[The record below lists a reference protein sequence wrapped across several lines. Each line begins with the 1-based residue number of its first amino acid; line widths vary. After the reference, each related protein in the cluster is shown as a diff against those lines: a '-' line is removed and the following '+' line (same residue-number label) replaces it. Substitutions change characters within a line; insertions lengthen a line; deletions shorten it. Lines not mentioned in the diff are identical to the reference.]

1 MSLNE
6 EEQKQV
12 TAYAELGAAIH
23 FTLVELR
30 NFEHLAEA
38 QALEDQWKRARNYID
53 NHLPDPELYK
63 TEFDGIYVEITI
75 AVLLLRK
82 MGRESHAEVLHTALM
97 KFSKVLVDF
106 FEKAYAEGWK
116 KSNKE
121 C

>member
-38 QALEDQWKRARNYID
+38 QALEDQSKRAGTTSTTICLILNYPKRSSMEYRGDHDCRASLEEDGQEIAA
-53 NHLPDPELYK
+53 ELC
-63 TEFDGIYVEITI
+63 TRR
-75 AVLLLRK
+75 L
-82 MGRESHAEVLHTALM
+82 
-97 KFSKVLVDF
+97 
-106 FEKAYAEGWK
+106 
-116 KSNKE
+116 
-121 C
+121 